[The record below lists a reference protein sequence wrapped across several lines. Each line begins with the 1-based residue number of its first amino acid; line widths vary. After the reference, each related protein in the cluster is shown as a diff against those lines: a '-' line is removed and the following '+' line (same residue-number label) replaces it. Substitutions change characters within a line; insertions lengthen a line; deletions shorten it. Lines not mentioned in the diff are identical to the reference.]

1 VSEPWGWN
9 VVAGRST
16 APQELNSNWV
26 QIPHETMRDLHQNA
40 QHQHP
45 VVQPIVGLPNTGQ
58 FTGYPVH
65 LIDGKWYVD
74 LTPRGVLISPN
85 EARELLKIQKHLE
98 QGDWEYDAAAD
109 RIRVW
114 DAEQWLVI
122 PMELVHRIQDAGMV
136 AFLQEGEVI
145 PERHLRSLK
154 EALVE
159 HEEEAE
165 RLALRQ
171 LLAESQSEE
180 DEGDGDD

>member
-1 VSEPWGWN
+1 M
-9 VVAGRST
+9 R
-16 APQELNSNWV
+16 ELRKNADDR
-26 QIPHETMRDLHQNA
+26 QRYET
-40 QHQHP
+40 
-45 VVQPIVGLPNTGQ
+45 VVGLPNTGQ

-65 LIDGKWYVD
+65 LVDGKWYVEV
-74 LTPRGVLISPN
+74 TPRGIITPN
-85 EARELLKIQKHLE
+85 EARELLKIEKQLE
-98 QGDWEYDAAAD
+98 QGDWEYDAAAN

-114 DAEQWLVI
+114 DAGQWILF